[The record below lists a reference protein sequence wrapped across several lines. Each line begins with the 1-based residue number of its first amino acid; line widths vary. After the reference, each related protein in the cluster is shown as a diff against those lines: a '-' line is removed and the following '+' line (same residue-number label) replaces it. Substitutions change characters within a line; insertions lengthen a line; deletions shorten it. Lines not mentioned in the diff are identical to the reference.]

1 MAVVKKL
8 ASAIYND
15 IVSGLR
21 GYHHNPSMSL
31 EQLEDEVVEERLGII
46 KEYSLKGVLP
56 IKDLLTSIN
65 CIPVD
70 CKDLDR
76 CKCGKGSSEK
86 PVAHFEIPQILNDYG
101 NKAIEYLG
109 STDRQM
115 PFIFYT
121 TSYVWNYYHKYRK
134 RGQSRPFV
142 YIDTTPNENGMLDC
156 FIFNAPMIKQ
166 VSIVAIFKDLRQLEQ
181 FACCID
187 LESDNYNF
195 IDSQIKERLTKKK
208 IYCYRQL
215 VSPILPNNQE
225 YSAG

>member
-1 MAVVKKL
+1 
-8 ASAIYND
+8 
-15 IVSGLR
+15 
-21 GYHHNPSMSL
+21 
-31 EQLEDEVVEERLGII
+31 
-46 KEYSLKGVLP
+46 
-56 IKDLLTSIN
+56 
-65 CIPVD
+65 
-70 CKDLDR
+70 
-76 CKCGKGSSEK
+76 
-86 PVAHFEIPQILNDYG
+86 
-101 NKAIEYLG
+101 
-109 STDRQM
+109 M

-208 IYCYRQL
+208 IYYYRSIQA
-215 VSPILPNNQE
+215 PITPNTQE
-225 YSAG
+225 YK

>member
-76 CKCGKGSSEK
+76 CKCGKGSSGK

-195 IDSQIKERLTKKK
+195 IDSQIKERLIKKK
-208 IYCYRQL
+208 IYYYRQL